1 MSTQQSA
8 LRGEK
13 LPFSPEEVL
22 KLMPG
27 LRTKADVYKLPN
39 EDLTRLMKTEEGL
52 AAINAALNATPDN
65 PVVTPEEITAKE
77 QVAKEAAEKAA
88 VDAVSAE
95 AARVVAEQE
104 AVKKAA
110 ETVPKPWETEDAKY
124 KEIFERLGVIVT
136 RDDQG
141 NITKVVQNFQVKDEA
156 GKPVGRP
163 TRFETSDLGGLLLKN
178 NESYT
183 QAVRAFDRLK
193 TQKVSF
199 KNQAEIPIS
208 KPLTDEEM
216 AQAIK
221 DLKSSDEAKAIAAAR
236 KISGSEVA
244 KAELKAHEA
253 EVQAQGKA
261 TAYDFMKHH
270 IHDFNPCQANS
281 DIIGKYLEDNQLEYT
296 VDNLELAF
304 LAKENELAPVIPKEP
319 VRPTPP
325 VVNPLPASEVSAS
338 KMRKVVITKG
348 EAYPTPEPGETLLII
363 EKEPV
368 VVPAPPAV
376 PATPAPPAVPVN
388 PELPASRPGVNGGI
402 APGSLSGTKPVIST
416 GKLTKAAIL
425 EMAKKEPAKFK
436 RMIAD
441 PKSRTEMNA
450 ILAGRA

>member
-13 LPFSPEEVL
+13 LPFS
-22 KLMPG
+22 
-27 LRTKADVYKLPN
+27 
-39 EDLTRLMKTEEGL
+39 TEEGL

-193 TQKVSF
+193 TQRF
-199 KNQAEIPIS
+199 HLRTRQ
-208 KPLTDEEM
+208 
-216 AQAIK
+216 
-221 DLKSSDEAKAIAAAR
+221 R
-236 KISGSEVA
+236 
-244 KAELKAHEA
+244 
-253 EVQAQGKA
+253 
-261 TAYDFMKHH
+261 
-270 IHDFNPCQANS
+270 
-281 DIIGKYLEDNQLEYT
+281 
-296 VDNLELAF
+296 F
-304 LAKENELAPVIPKEP
+304 L
-319 VRPTPP
+319 
-325 VVNPLPASEVSAS
+325 S
-338 KMRKVVITKG
+338 
-348 EAYPTPEPGETLLII
+348 
-363 EKEPV
+363 
-368 VVPAPPAV
+368 
-376 PATPAPPAVPVN
+376 
-388 PELPASRPGVNGGI
+388 
-402 APGSLSGTKPVIST
+402 
-416 GKLTKAAIL
+416 
-425 EMAKKEPAKFK
+425 
-436 RMIAD
+436 
-441 PKSRTEMNA
+441 
-450 ILAGRA
+450 